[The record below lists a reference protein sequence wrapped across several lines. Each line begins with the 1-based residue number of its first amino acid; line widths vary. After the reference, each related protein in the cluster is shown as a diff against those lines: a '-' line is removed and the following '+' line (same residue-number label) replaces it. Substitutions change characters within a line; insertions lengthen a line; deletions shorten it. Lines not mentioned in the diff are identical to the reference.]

1 MRPYLY
7 LLLLLSLSTASAVA
21 QSEAWSLERAVGYA
35 LENNLQ
41 VRRLNYGV
49 DNANLVALRNRRS
62 RLPSISGST
71 SANVQFGRTINPVT
85 NDFEQRNIL
94 SQNYGLTASVSLY
107 GGGLINSNI
116 RQSEI
121 DAETAA
127 VDARVTSNDIALQVA
142 NNYLNI
148 LLFREQLTNAQT
160 QLALFDDQLANI
172 NALIEA
178 GSRPAGD
185 RYDILA
191 QQASARRAV
200 VDFENQVELA
210 ELALQL
216 LLELD
221 PVEAFEVISPDIDDV
236 VEEDL
241 FADYSLEEVL
251 ASARQVQPTIR
262 AAELRRS
269 SAEINRDLARAA
281 LLPEIG
287 AQANV
292 NTFFSRA
299 LTGDLPFQQPTYSE
313 QLDQNLG
320 QSVGLFAR
328 ISIYGQDRNRINMQQ
343 AEIQRQT
350 AELDVEVADNQLRSD
365 VTQALANLRGA
376 RETYRAAQVSLDAAQ
391 TAFTLAERSFNAGA
405 SNNLNL
411 VTAANQLEQART
423 EFTRSK
429 YQLIFNREVV
439 QFYLGQGLSL
449 D

>member
-1 MRPYLY
+1 MRPYFY
-7 LLLLLSLSTASAVA
+7 LLFLALLTGPLTA
-21 QSEAWSLERAVGYA
+21 QSNSWSLDRAVGYA

-49 DNANLVALRNRRS
+49 DNANLIALRNRRS
-62 RLPSISGST
+62 RLPVVSGST
-71 SANVQFGRTINPVT
+71 SGQVQFGRTINPVT

-94 SQNYGLTASVSLY
+94 SQNYGLTASMSFY
-107 GGGLINSNI
+107 GGGVIANNI
-116 RQSEI
+116 RQAEI
-121 DAETAA
+121 NAETAQ

-142 NNYLNI
+142 NSYLTI
-148 LLFREQLTNAQT
+148 LLLREQVANART

-172 NALIEA
+172 DALIEA

-185 RYDILA
+185 RYDLLA
-191 QQASARRAV
+191 QQASARRAL
-200 VDFENQVELA
+200 VDFENQA
-210 ELALQL
+210 EVAQLNLQL

-221 PVEAFEVISPDIDDV
+221 PTEDFDVIAPNIDEITEA
-236 VEEDL
+236 DL
-241 FADYSLEEVL
+241 FGTYNLDEVL

-269 SAEINRDLARAA
+269 AAEVDRDIARAA

-299 LTGDLPFQQPTYSE
+299 LTGDLPFQQPSYGE

-328 ISIYGQDRNRINMQQ
+328 VSIYGQDRNRINMQL
-343 AEIQRQT
+343 AELGRQT
-350 AELDVEVADNQLRSD
+350 ADLDVEVADNQLRSD

-423 EFTRSK
+423 EFTRTK